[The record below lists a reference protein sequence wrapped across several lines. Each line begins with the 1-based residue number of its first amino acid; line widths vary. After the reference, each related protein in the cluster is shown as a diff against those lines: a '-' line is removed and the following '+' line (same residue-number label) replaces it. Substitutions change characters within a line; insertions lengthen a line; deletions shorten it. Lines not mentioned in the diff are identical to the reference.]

1 MKFSNHLPPK
11 ILILLFLIFPF
22 VIGGK
27 ERGSPRSVL
36 ERKALATKYVR
47 IILASNAPPFHL
59 EKLEKDYP
67 IQKTQ
72 KGQDDHISTG
82 LLNHGS
88 HSNRK
93 RQRQSEPDENIKK
106 PKASVDNEQWII
118 KSASGGLVTA
128 VEPVIKANKEN
139 VWVFH
144 VTPSDPEYISTPEK
158 DPKLMAIEAYKNSEK
173 STFGLSPVLIDI
185 ENFDKF
191 YKGMSNNILWP
202 AFHNILH
209 KIVVK
214 NEDFNTNLEGM

>member
-144 VTPSDPEYISTPEK
+144 VTRKYLLKNYKIPSKNMGNSLVPTLFFPDFICSIISLFHLLLEST
-158 DPKLMAIEAYKNSEK
+158 KL
-173 STFGLSPVLIDI
+173 
-185 ENFDKF
+185 
-191 YKGMSNNILWP
+191 
-202 AFHNILH
+202 
-209 KIVVK
+209 
-214 NEDFNTNLEGM
+214 